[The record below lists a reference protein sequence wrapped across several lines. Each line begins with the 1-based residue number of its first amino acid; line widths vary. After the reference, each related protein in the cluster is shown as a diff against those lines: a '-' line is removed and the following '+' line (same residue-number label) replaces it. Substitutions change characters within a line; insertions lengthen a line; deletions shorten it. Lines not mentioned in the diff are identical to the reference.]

1 MQLNS
6 LVSIY
11 RVKKNTR
18 SEVITA
24 QPFVSLLFGQPEV
37 PRNRVIPG
45 LPVIRPELPPIT
57 RYPRLTMRCLYVEA

>member
-1 MQLNS
+1 
-6 LVSIY
+6 
-11 RVKKNTR
+11 
-18 SEVITA
+18 VITA